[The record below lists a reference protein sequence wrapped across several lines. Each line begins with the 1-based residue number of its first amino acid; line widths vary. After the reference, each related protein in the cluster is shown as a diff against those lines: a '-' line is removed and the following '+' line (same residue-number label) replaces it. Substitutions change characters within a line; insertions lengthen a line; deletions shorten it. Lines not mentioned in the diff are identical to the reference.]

1 MGINK
6 IRAALLAAALAL
18 AVVGCAPVAAE
29 PEQGDGPAVLAE
41 EGDGTD
47 TTPAETTE
55 ADTTGT
61 GTEEAPAEEEAPA
74 GPASFTDKYVYSDGL
89 EVEVTKI
96 TAKELGEWDLADGM
110 EPGDTYY
117 LFDVR
122 VKNGSSEQ
130 VDLIGMAG
138 VSYGADGH
146 QAPEV
151 YSDSDIMLDGTILP
165 GKAKTGAFGFGVPP
179 ESAEDVVLEF
189 TPDFLHDAAIF
200 SGSIT

>member
-1 MGINK
+1 MGISK
-6 IRAALLAAALAL
+6 IRATLLAAALAL

-29 PEQGDGPAVLAE
+29 PEQGDGPAVLTE
-41 EGDGTD
+41 EDGTE
-47 TTPAETTE
+47 TETTE
-55 ADTTGT
+55 TE
-61 GTEEAPAEEEAPA
+61 TEEAPGEEEPEEEAPA
-74 GPASFTDKYVYSDGL
+74 GPASFSDKYVYSDGL

-96 TAKELGEWDLADGM
+96 TQKKLGEWDMADGL
-110 EPGDTYY
+110 EPGDAYY

-130 VDLIGMAG
+130 VDVIGTAG

-151 YSDSDIMLDGTILP
+151 YTDSDIMLNGTILP